1 MIELYK
7 MGGPLHMGI
16 LTIILTA
23 GLIVAVFALIKILNG
38 SDRSHIQGLLGF
50 VKSIGLFVLV
60 AGLLFQMLG
69 LYSAFQAIEE
79 AGSASPALLA
89 GGLKVSSITTIYGMI
104 SFVIL
109 YVAYFGMSLMINSK
123 K

>member
-1 MIELYK
+1 MIELYR

-23 GLIVAVFALIKILNG
+23 GLIIAVFALIKILNG

-60 AGLLFQMLG
+60 AGLLFQMMG

-109 YVAYFGMSLMINSK
+109 YLAYFGMSLIISSK